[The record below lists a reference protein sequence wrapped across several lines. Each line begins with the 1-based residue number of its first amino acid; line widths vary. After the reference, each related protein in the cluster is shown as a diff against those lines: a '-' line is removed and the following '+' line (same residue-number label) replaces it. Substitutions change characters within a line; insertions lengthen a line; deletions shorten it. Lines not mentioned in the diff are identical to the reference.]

1 MFRQHDNIFCA
12 VLHASTKAFALM
24 YTNKYV
30 YKKIVTSF
38 QLLIVVWYLSL
49 NLGRWRANKVMTAC
63 ILKRE
68 MLPVL
73 DIESCLQINIVTR
86 NAIARNSHT
95 ESVVSDEIVR
105 RKWQIYSVYT
115 MRRRPVLYL
124 DHSVVLIEWLQRH
137 IYMYIDRRPCYLAM
151 IGCCGRCFSVI

>member
-12 VLHASTKAFALM
+12 VLHASNKAFALM

-49 NLGRWRANKVMTAC
+49 DLGRWRANKVMTAY

-73 DIESCLQINIVTR
+73 DIESCLQINIVMR
-86 NAIARNSHT
+86 NAIARNSQNLWFQT
-95 ESVVSDEIVR
+95 RLSAVSDRSKVFTPWDEDLSFI
-105 RKWQIYSVYT
+105 WITQ
-115 MRRRPVLYL
+115 
-124 DHSVVLIEWLQRH
+124 W
-137 IYMYIDRRPCYLAM
+137 
-151 IGCCGRCFSVI
+151 F